1 MNYSIILNRH
11 AGNGNAEKAWSSI
24 KPVLDQQQIDY
35 HMETTKYPNT
45 LPAKSPNLIMRD
57 QQLSLR
63 LVVMV
68 RYIKLLMDL

>member
-35 HMETTKYPNT
+35 HMEYP
-45 LPAKSPNLIMRD
+45 
-57 QQLSLR
+57 LR
-63 LVVMV
+63 SSNESHE
-68 RYIKLLMDL
+68 IK

>member
-35 HMETTKYPNT
+35 HMETTKIGR
-45 LPAKSPNLIMRD
+45 A
-57 QQLSLR
+57 Q
-63 LVVMV
+63 V
-68 RYIKLLMDL
+68 